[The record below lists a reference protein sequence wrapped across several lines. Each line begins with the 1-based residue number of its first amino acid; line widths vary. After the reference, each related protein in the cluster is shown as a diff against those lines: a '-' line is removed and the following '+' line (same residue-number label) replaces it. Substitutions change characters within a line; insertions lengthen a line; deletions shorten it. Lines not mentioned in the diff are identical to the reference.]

1 MAALTN
7 SFNYHLLER
16 TKAILLRL
24 HPTIPAFQLNH
35 QDLDFFLATQTVL
48 RLGHSAPGRRPGAAE
63 DRDSLS
69 KQHKT

>member
-63 DRDSLS
+63 DRDSLR